1 MMLNPPLTARNG
13 RVLQVIVVCRI
24 STEHQ
29 DERSLQDQEALYR
42 KWLAKYWDGE
52 IEVVVLASQGSGES
66 LVRDDYFRLS
76 ALVESR
82 KFDLVI
88 SEDLGRICRRVH
100 AHIFCETCEDAST
113 RCIALND
120 HVDTTQNNCRLNS
133 FFAVMGLVEVSG
145 MRLRLGSGSGILQRW
160 DSAAVGLTRGGSARW
175 WEIGTEPGG
184 GVPRAN

>member
-76 ALVESR
+76 ALV
-82 KFDLVI
+82 
-88 SEDLGRICRRVH
+88 
-100 AHIFCETCEDAST
+100 ST
-113 RCIALND
+113 RPRSYLLRN
-120 HVDTTQNNCRLNS
+120 VRRRLNS
-133 FFAVMGLVEVSG
+133 LHRVE
-145 MRLRLGSGSGILQRW
+145 R
-160 DSAAVGLTRGGSARW
+160 
-175 WEIGTEPGG
+175 PC
-184 GVPRAN
+184 